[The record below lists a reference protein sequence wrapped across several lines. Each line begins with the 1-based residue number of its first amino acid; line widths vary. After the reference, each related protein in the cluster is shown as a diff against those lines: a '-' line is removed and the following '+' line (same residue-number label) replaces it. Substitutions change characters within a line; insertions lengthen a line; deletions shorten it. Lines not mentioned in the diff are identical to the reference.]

1 MGDDRLISPLLLNIF
16 LEHSRELR
24 LAEEQYFFT
33 DDSGNLRVL
42 IGADDSST
50 LTFTARKAFVVDRC
64 SFALEASDFSFRF
77 VISVQVW
84 LDDLA

>member
-1 MGDDRLISPLLLNIF
+1 VGDDRLISPLILNIF
-16 LEHSRELR
+16 LEHFRKMR
-24 LAEEQYFFT
+24 LAEEQYFFK

-42 IGADDSST
+42 IRADDSST
-50 LTFTARKAFVVDRC
+50 LTFTARKALVVDRC

-77 VISVQVW
+77 VISVQVR